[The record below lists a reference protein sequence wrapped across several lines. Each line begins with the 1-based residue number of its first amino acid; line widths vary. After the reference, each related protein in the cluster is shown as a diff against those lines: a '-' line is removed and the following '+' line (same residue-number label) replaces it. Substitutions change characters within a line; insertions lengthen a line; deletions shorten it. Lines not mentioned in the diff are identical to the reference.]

1 MEFVMCED
9 GGMAEVRFHT
19 KQKIGFKAPDLSGAR
34 EQLSSAS
41 LISVV

>member
-1 MEFVMCED
+1 MEFVTCED

-19 KQKIGFKAPDLSGAR
+19 KPKIGFKAPDLSGAR
-34 EQLSSAS
+34 EQLISAP